1 MNDTQTL
8 ADTVCDDIDAARG
21 ELVGLCDK
29 LVAAPSVNPPGR
41 TAEVAAVVRSYL
53 SGHGLTDENCQGR

>member
-1 MNDTQTL
+1 MSDTQTL
-8 ADTVCDDIDAARG
+8 ADTVCGDIDAARG

-41 TAEVAAVVRSYL
+41 TAEVAAVVRTL
-53 SGHGLTDENCQGR
+53 SFRTWLDDGNCQGR